1 MDNHQTL
8 LTKQVFTLASEVY
21 AYGIRE
27 AVISPGSRSTPL
39 ALAFEA
45 HPGIKTWIHP
55 DERSASFFALGLI
68 KGSNRPVAILCTS
81 GTAATNY
88 TSAIAESD
96 ISNLPLLVFTSD
108 RPHELRGIGAPQT
121 LNQVNMYQNFVR
133 HQFDMPLADDSN
145 GAVDVVRYQMQIASQ
160 YFEGPQ
166 RGPVHFNLPF
176 REPLTPDFEMTD
188 WLKTDEKLLPK
199 YQKTIS
205 AEPIKDVLK
214 KKKGIV
220 IVGDMQHQD
229 ARELLPFATVHDL
242 PILAGPLSGLR
253 QTMHPNIISTYDLL
267 FRAGFDP
274 EVDFVIRVGKP
285 TLSKKLNQWLK
296 QTDAYQIAVQ
306 NSMQPDAFPTPADVT
321 YEMSANDFFRSLGE
335 IPTAY
340 RKSWLKHW
348 QHMNQQAVTEVENY
362 INHATDEAANV
373 GILLDK
379 LTKEDALFVSNSM
392 PIRDVDNLSVNC
404 QAEIYANRGANGI
417 DGVISTAIGMAVHK
431 NVTLLIGDLAFYHDM
446 NGLLMAK
453 LNDIHIN
460 IVLLN
465 NDGGG
470 IFSYL
475 PQKQSAAQYFER
487 LFGTP
492 THLEFKHAAMLYD
505 FGYQFIDTVEDFK
518 YTALSKLES
527 YIYEIQTDRD
537 DNHAQHQILYK
548 KLSDIANV
556 ES

>member
-8 LTKQVFTLASEVY
+8 LTKQVFTMASEMY
-21 AYGIRE
+21 AYGVRE

-45 HPGIKTWIHP
+45 HPGIQTWIHP

-88 TSAIAESD
+88 TSAVAESD
-96 ISNLPLLVFTSD
+96 ISNLPLLVLTSD

-121 LNQVNMYQNFVR
+121 LNQVNMFQNFVR
-133 HQFDMPLADDSN
+133 HQFDMPLADDSD
-145 GAVDVVRYQMQIASQ
+145 GVVEVVKYQMQIASQ
-160 YFEGPQ
+160 FFQGPQ
-166 RGPVHFNLPF
+166 RGPVHLNLPF

-188 WLKTDEKLLPK
+188 LLTTDEKEIPN
-199 YQKTIS
+199 YQKTASIDKIL
-205 AEPIKDVLK
+205 PILK
-214 KKKGIV
+214 QKKGLI

-253 QTMHPNIISTYDLL
+253 QSEHPNVISTYDLL
-267 FRAGFDP
+267 FRSGLDP

-285 TLSKKLNQWLK
+285 VLSKKLNQWLK
-296 QTDAYQIAVQ
+296 ASNAYQILVQ
-306 NSMQPDAFPTPADVT
+306 NSALPDAFPVPSDITF
-321 YEMSANDFFRSLGE
+321 EMSANDFFRSLGE
-335 IPTAY
+335 VPVIY
-340 RKSWLKHW
+340 RRAWLTKW
-348 QHMNQQAVTEVENY
+348 QKMNYQAVAEVESY
-362 INHATDEAANV
+362 VNHATDEAANV
-373 GILLDK
+373 GVLLDK
-379 LTKEDALFVSNSM
+379 LTEEDTLFVSNSM
-392 PIRDVDNLSVNC
+392 PIRDIDNLFVKGKM
-404 QAEIYANRGANGI
+404 QIYANRGANGI
-417 DGVISTAIGMAVHK
+417 DGVISTALGMAVHK
-431 NVTLLIGDLAFYHDM
+431 KVTLLIGDLAFYHDM

-492 THLEFKHAAMLYD
+492 THLEFKHAAHLYD
-505 FGYQFIDTVEDFK
+505 FGYQHLETVEDFK
-518 YTALSKLES
+518 YTTLSQLDS
-527 YIYEIQTDRD
+527 YIYEIRTDRE
-537 DNHAQHQILYK
+537 DNLQQHQILYK
-548 KLSDIANV
+548 KLSEIVNA
-556 ES
+556 

>member
-8 LTKQVFTLASEVY
+8 LTKQVFTMASEMY
-21 AYGIRE
+21 AYGVRE

-45 HPGIKTWIHP
+45 HPGIQTWIHP

-88 TSAIAESD
+88 TSAVAESD
-96 ISNLPLLVFTSD
+96 ISNLPLLVLTSD

-121 LNQVNMYQNFVR
+121 LNQVNMFQNFVR
-133 HQFDMPLADDSN
+133 HQFDMPLADDSD
-145 GAVDVVRYQMQIASQ
+145 GAVEVVKYQMQIASQ
-160 YFEGPQ
+160 FFQGPQ
-166 RGPVHFNLPF
+166 RGPVHLNLPF

-188 WLKTDEKLLPK
+188 LLTTDEKEIPK
-199 YQKTIS
+199 YQKTASIDKIL
-205 AEPIKDVLK
+205 PILK
-214 KKKGIV
+214 QKKGLI

-253 QTMHPNIISTYDLL
+253 QSEHPNVISTYDLL
-267 FRAGFDP
+267 FRSGLDP

-285 TLSKKLNQWLK
+285 VLSKKLNQWLK
-296 QTDAYQIAVQ
+296 ASNAYQILVQ
-306 NSMQPDAFPTPADVT
+306 NSALPDAFPVPSDITF
-321 YEMSANDFFRSLGE
+321 EMSANDFFRSLGE
-335 IPTAY
+335 VPVIY
-340 RKSWLKHW
+340 RRAWLTKW
-348 QHMNQQAVTEVENY
+348 QKMNYQAVAEVESY
-362 INHATDEAANV
+362 VNHATDEAANV
-373 GILLDK
+373 GVLLDK
-379 LTKEDALFVSNSM
+379 LTEEDTLFVSNSM
-392 PIRDVDNLSVNC
+392 PIRDIDNLFVKGKM
-404 QAEIYANRGANGI
+404 QIYANRGANGI
-417 DGVISTAIGMAVHK
+417 DGVISTALGMAVHK
-431 NVTLLIGDLAFYHDM
+431 KVTLLIGDLAFYHDM

-492 THLEFKHAAMLYD
+492 THLEFKHAAHLYD
-505 FGYQFIDTVEDFK
+505 FGYQYLETVEDFK
-518 YTALSKLES
+518 YTTLSQLDS
-527 YIYEIQTDRD
+527 YIYEIRTDRE
-537 DNHAQHQILYK
+537 DNLQQHQILYK
-548 KLSDIANV
+548 KLSEIVNA
-556 ES
+556 

>member
-8 LTKQVFTLASEVY
+8 LTKQVFTMASEMY
-21 AYGIRE
+21 AYGVRE

-45 HPGIKTWIHP
+45 HPGIQTWIHP

-88 TSAIAESD
+88 TSAVAESD
-96 ISNLPLLVFTSD
+96 ISNLPLLVLTSD

-121 LNQVNMYQNFVR
+121 LNQVNMFQNFVR
-133 HQFDMPLADDSN
+133 HQFDMPLADDSD
-145 GAVDVVRYQMQIASQ
+145 GVVEVVKYQMQIASQ
-160 YFEGPQ
+160 FFEGPQ
-166 RGPVHFNLPF
+166 RGPVHLNLPF

-188 WLKTDEKLLPK
+188 LLTTDEKEIPN
-199 YQKTIS
+199 YQKTASIDKIL
-205 AEPIKDVLK
+205 PILK
-214 KKKGIV
+214 QKKGLI

-253 QTMHPNIISTYDLL
+253 QSEHPNVISTYDLL
-267 FRAGFDP
+267 FRSGLDP

-285 TLSKKLNQWLK
+285 VLSKKLNQWLK
-296 QTDAYQIAVQ
+296 ASNAYQILVQ
-306 NSMQPDAFPTPADVT
+306 NSALPDAFPVPSDITF
-321 YEMSANDFFRSLGE
+321 EMSANDFFRSLGE
-335 IPTAY
+335 VPVIY
-340 RKSWLKHW
+340 RRAWLTKW
-348 QHMNQQAVTEVENY
+348 QKMNYQAVAEVESY
-362 INHATDEAANV
+362 VNHATDEAANV
-373 GILLDK
+373 GVLLDK
-379 LTKEDALFVSNSM
+379 LTEEDTLFVSNSM
-392 PIRDVDNLSVNC
+392 PIRDIDNLFVKGKM
-404 QAEIYANRGANGI
+404 QIYANRGANGI
-417 DGVISTAIGMAVHK
+417 DGVISTALGMAVHK
-431 NVTLLIGDLAFYHDM
+431 KVTLLIGDLAFYHDM

-492 THLEFKHAAMLYD
+492 THLEFKHAAHLYD
-505 FGYQFIDTVEDFK
+505 FGYQHLETVEDFK
-518 YTALSKLES
+518 YTTLSQLDS
-527 YIYEIQTDRD
+527 YIYEIRTDRE
-537 DNHAQHQILYK
+537 DNLQQHQILYK
-548 KLSDIANV
+548 KLSEIVNA
-556 ES
+556 

>member
-8 LTKQVFTLASEVY
+8 LTKQVFTMASEMY
-21 AYGIRE
+21 AYGVRE

-45 HPGIKTWIHP
+45 HPGIQTWIHP

-88 TSAIAESD
+88 TSAVAESD
-96 ISNLPLLVFTSD
+96 ISNLPLLVLTSD

-121 LNQVNMYQNFVR
+121 LNQVNMFQNFVR
-133 HQFDMPLADDSN
+133 HQFDMPLADDSD
-145 GAVDVVRYQMQIASQ
+145 GAVEVVKYQMQIASQ
-160 YFEGPQ
+160 FFQGPQ
-166 RGPVHFNLPF
+166 RGPVHLNLPF

-188 WLKTDEKLLPK
+188 LLTTDEKEIPN
-199 YQKTIS
+199 YQKTASIDKIL
-205 AEPIKDVLK
+205 PILK
-214 KKKGIV
+214 QKKGLI

-253 QTMHPNIISTYDLL
+253 QSEHPNVISTYDLL
-267 FRAGFDP
+267 FRAGLDP

-285 TLSKKLNQWLK
+285 VLSKKLNQWLK
-296 QTDAYQIAVQ
+296 ASNAYQILVQ
-306 NSMQPDAFPTPADVT
+306 NSALPDAFPVPSDITF
-321 YEMSANDFFRSLGE
+321 EMSANDFFRSLGE
-335 IPTAY
+335 VPVIY
-340 RKSWLKHW
+340 RRAWLTKW
-348 QHMNQQAVTEVENY
+348 QKMNYQAVAEVESY
-362 INHATDEAANV
+362 VNHATDEAANV
-373 GILLDK
+373 GVLLDK
-379 LTKEDALFVSNSM
+379 LTEEDTLFVSNSM
-392 PIRDVDNLSVNC
+392 PIRDIDNLFVKGKM
-404 QAEIYANRGANGI
+404 QIYANRGANGI
-417 DGVISTAIGMAVHK
+417 DGVISTALGMAVHK
-431 NVTLLIGDLAFYHDM
+431 KVTLLIGDLAFYHDM

-492 THLEFKHAAMLYD
+492 THLEFKHTAHLYD
-505 FGYQFIDTVEDFK
+505 FGYQYLETVEDFK
-518 YTALSKLES
+518 YTTLSQLDS
-527 YIYEIQTDRD
+527 YIYEIRTDRE
-537 DNHAQHQILYK
+537 DNLQQHQILYK
-548 KLSDIANV
+548 KLSEIVNA
-556 ES
+556 

>member
-8 LTKQVFTLASEVY
+8 LTKQVFTMASEMY
-21 AYGIRE
+21 AYGVRE

-45 HPGIKTWIHP
+45 HPGIQTWIHP

-88 TSAIAESD
+88 TSAVAESD
-96 ISNLPLLVFTSD
+96 ISNLPLLVLTSD

-121 LNQVNMYQNFVR
+121 LNQVNMFQNFVR
-133 HQFDMPLADDSN
+133 HQFDMPLADDSD
-145 GAVDVVRYQMQIASQ
+145 GAVEVVKYQMQIASQ
-160 YFEGPQ
+160 FFQGPQ
-166 RGPVHFNLPF
+166 RGPVHLNLPF

-188 WLKTDEKLLPK
+188 LLTTDEKEIPN
-199 YQKTIS
+199 YQKTASIDKIL
-205 AEPIKDVLK
+205 PILK
-214 KKKGIV
+214 QKKGLI

-253 QTMHPNIISTYDLL
+253 QSEHPNVISTYDLL
-267 FRAGFDP
+267 FRSGLDP

-285 TLSKKLNQWLK
+285 VLSKKLNQWLK
-296 QTDAYQIAVQ
+296 ASNAYQILVQ
-306 NSMQPDAFPTPADVT
+306 NSALPDAFPVPSDITF
-321 YEMSANDFFRSLGE
+321 EMSANDFFRSLGE
-335 IPTAY
+335 VPVIY
-340 RKSWLKHW
+340 RRAWLTKW
-348 QHMNQQAVTEVENY
+348 QKMNYQAVAEVESY
-362 INHATDEAANV
+362 VNHATDEAANV
-373 GILLDK
+373 GVLLDK
-379 LTKEDALFVSNSM
+379 LTEEDTLFVSNSM
-392 PIRDVDNLSVNC
+392 PIRDIDNLFVKGKM
-404 QAEIYANRGANGI
+404 QIYANRGANGI
-417 DGVISTAIGMAVHK
+417 DGVISTALGMAVHK
-431 NVTLLIGDLAFYHDM
+431 KVTLLIGDLAFYHDM

-492 THLEFKHAAMLYD
+492 THLEFKHAAHLYD
-505 FGYQFIDTVEDFK
+505 FGYQYLETVEDFK
-518 YTALSKLES
+518 YTTLSQLDS
-527 YIYEIQTDRD
+527 YIYEIRTDRE
-537 DNHAQHQILYK
+537 DNLQQHQILYK
-548 KLSDIANV
+548 KLSEIVNA
-556 ES
+556 

>member
-8 LTKQVFTLASEVY
+8 LTKQVFTMASEMY
-21 AYGIRE
+21 AYGVRE

-45 HPGIKTWIHP
+45 HPGIQTWIHP

-88 TSAIAESD
+88 TSAVAESD
-96 ISNLPLLVFTSD
+96 ISNLPLLVLTSD

-121 LNQVNMYQNFVR
+121 LNQVNMFKNFVR
-133 HQFDMPLADDSN
+133 HQFDMPLADDSD
-145 GAVDVVRYQMQIASQ
+145 GAVEVVKYQMQIASQ
-160 YFEGPQ
+160 FFQGPQ
-166 RGPVHFNLPF
+166 RGPVHLNLPF

-188 WLKTDEKLLPK
+188 LLTTDEKEIPN
-199 YQKTIS
+199 YQKTASIDKIL
-205 AEPIKDVLK
+205 PILK
-214 KKKGIV
+214 QKKGLI

-253 QTMHPNIISTYDLL
+253 QSEHPNVISTYDLL
-267 FRAGFDP
+267 FRSGLDP

-285 TLSKKLNQWLK
+285 VLSKKLNQWLK
-296 QTDAYQIAVQ
+296 ASNAYQILVQ
-306 NSMQPDAFPTPADVT
+306 NSALPDAFPVPSDITF
-321 YEMSANDFFRSLGE
+321 EMSANDFFRSLGE
-335 IPTAY
+335 VPVIY
-340 RKSWLKHW
+340 RRAWLTKW
-348 QHMNQQAVTEVENY
+348 QKMNYQAVAEVESY
-362 INHATDEAANV
+362 VNHATDEAANV
-373 GILLDK
+373 GVLLEK
-379 LTKEDALFVSNSM
+379 LTEEDTLFVSNSM
-392 PIRDVDNLSVNC
+392 PIRDIDNLFVKGKM
-404 QAEIYANRGANGI
+404 QIYANRGANGI
-417 DGVISTAIGMAVHK
+417 DGVISTALGMAVHK
-431 NVTLLIGDLAFYHDM
+431 KVTLLIGDLAFYHDM

-492 THLEFKHAAMLYD
+492 THLEFKHAAHLYD
-505 FGYQFIDTVEDFK
+505 FGYQHLETVEDFK
-518 YTALSKLES
+518 YTTLSQLDS
-527 YIYEIQTDRD
+527 YIYEIRTDRE
-537 DNHAQHQILYK
+537 DNLQQHQILYK
-548 KLSDIANV
+548 KLSEIVNA
-556 ES
+556 

>member
-1 MDNHQTL
+1 MDNHQNL
-8 LTKQVFTLASEVY
+8 LTKQVFTMASEMY

-27 AVISPGSRSTPL
+27 VVISPGSRSTPL

-45 HPGIKTWIHP
+45 HPNIKTWIHP

-88 TSAIAESD
+88 TSAVAESD
-96 ISNLPLLVFTSD
+96 ISNLPLVVLTSD

-121 LNQVNMYQNFVR
+121 LNQVNMFQNFVR

-145 GAVDVVRYQMQIASQ
+145 GAVEVVRYQMQIASQ
-160 YFEGPQ
+160 FFQGPQ

-176 REPLTPDFEMTD
+176 REPLTPDFDMTD
-188 WLKTDEKLLPK
+188 LLKSEEKEIPT
-199 YQKTIS
+199 YQKTASIDS
-205 AEPIKDVLK
+205 IIPILK
-214 KKKGIV
+214 RKKGII

-253 QTMHPNIISTYDLL
+253 QSEHPNIISTYDLL
-267 FRAGFDP
+267 YRAGFNPD
-274 EVDFVIRVGKP
+274 VDFVIRVGKP
-285 TLSKKLNQWLK
+285 ALSKKLNQWLK
-296 QTDAYQIAVQ
+296 TSDAYQILVQ
-306 NSMQPDAFPTPADVT
+306 NSALPDAFPVPSDVT
-321 YEMSANDFFRSLGE
+321 FEMSANDFFRSLGE
-335 IPTAY
+335 VPVVH
-340 RKSWLKHW
+340 RRSWLTQW
-348 QHMNQQAVTEVENY
+348 QQMNYQAVAEVESY
-362 INHATDEAANV
+362 VNHATDEAANIGV
-373 GILLDK
+373 LLEK
-379 LTKEDALFVSNSM
+379 LTEEDTLFVSNSM
-392 PIRDVDNLSVNC
+392 PIRDIDNLFVKGKV
-404 QAEIYANRGANGI
+404 QIYANRGANGI
-417 DGVISTAIGMAVHK
+417 DGVISTALGMAVHK
-431 NVTLLIGDLAFYHDM
+431 KVTLLIGDLAFYHDM

-475 PQKQSAAQYFER
+475 PQKKSAAQYFER

-492 THLEFKHAAMLYD
+492 THLEFKHAALLYD
-505 FGYQFIDTVEDFK
+505 FGYKYLETVEDFK
-518 YTALSKLES
+518 YTSLSQLDS
-527 YIYEIQTDRD
+527 YIYEVRTDRE
-537 DNHAQHQILYK
+537 DNLQQHQILYK
-548 KLSDIANV
+548 KLSEIVNA
-556 ES
+556 